1 MKNFDLP
8 RIGENITF
16 FPMFIDAEQ
25 IVEHW
30 YGEHSKYEY
39 ETPGWQMG
47 TNYFT
52 QIIWKATEE
61 IGIGR
66 AKIEANLNDRPT
78 DDETNFEQVI
88 VAFYRPAGNNNRN
101 GQFAANIQKPINISD
116 SEK

>member
-1 MKNFDLP
+1 
-8 RIGENITF
+8 
-16 FPMFIDAEQ
+16 MFIDAEQ

-61 IGIGR
+61 VS
-66 AKIEANLNDRPT
+66 K
-78 DDETNFEQVI
+78 
-88 VAFYRPAGNNNRN
+88 
-101 GQFAANIQKPINISD
+101 NINPHLISID
-116 SEK
+116 ISS